1 MRHPAVERYLP
12 TNGSAAEA
20 PRPTAEVLPMM
31 REFLDDQTT
40 ATLDTPAV
48 VVDLDRVDARIGGM
62 AELMHE
68 RGVALRPHA
77 KTHKSLAF
85 ARRQLAA
92 GAVGLTVATI
102 GEAEVF
108 ADDGVED
115 LFIGYPVIAHGPKAE
130 RLRRLAD
137 RCRLSVG
144 VEFGDRHRSGRE
156 RLRGAGGGVGARGR
170 DRGRC
175 RWRADGRAT
184 RGRARAR
191 AGRRRNGLTVGGVF
205 THGGHGYAGR
215 TERVAAAVDEVDGLT
230 TAAGRLR
237 ASGFDARIVS
247 AGSTPTARL
256 SARGAITEERPGTYI
271 FGDRQ
276 QAFLAD
282 QALDDTALLVAATVV
297 SHGSGGGFV
306 VDAGAK
312 ILAKDVAPYLPGH
325 GTVVGYPEAV
335 IERVNDHHGVV
346 ELPAGASRPAIGDVV
361 WIAPNHVCPVVN
373 LVDEYVVAQ
382 GGRIVGRWPVDAR
395 GRNA

>member
-1 MRHPAVERYLP
+1 
-12 TNGSAAEA
+12 
-20 PRPTAEVLPMM
+20 MM
-31 REFLDDQTT
+31 RGFLDDQTT

-48 VVDLDRVDARIGGM
+48 VVDLDRVDARIDAM
-62 AELMHE
+62 AELMRE

-130 RLRRLAD
+130 RLRRLAG
-137 RCRLSVG
+137 RCRLAIGVDSVTG
-144 VEFGDRHRSGRE
+144 IEVLAKAFGGRTGTGSAPLAVIE
-156 RLRGAGGGVGARGR
+156 VDVGGARTGVR
-170 DRGRC
+170 PEGVLALAQAAEERGL
-175 RWRADGRAT
+175 A
-184 RGRARAR
+184 
-191 AGRRRNGLTVGGVF
+191 VGGVF

-215 TERVAAAVDEVDGLT
+215 TERVAAAQDEVDGLT
-230 TAAGRLR
+230 AAAERLQ
-237 ASGFDARIVS
+237 ASGIDVRVVS
-247 AGSTPTARL
+247 AGSTPTAVL

-276 QAFLAD
+276 QAFLAE
-282 QALDDTALLVAATVV
+282 QALDDAALLVAATVV

-312 ILAKDVAPYLPGH
+312 ILAKDVATYLPGH

-346 ELPAGASRPAIGDVV
+346 ELPSGASRPAVGDVV

-382 GGRIVGRWPVDAR
+382 GGRVVGRWPVDAR

>member
-1 MRHPAVERYLP
+1 
-12 TNGSAAEA
+12 
-20 PRPTAEVLPMM
+20 MM
-31 REFLDDQTT
+31 RGFLDDQTT
-40 ATLDTPAV
+40 ASLDTPAV
-48 VVDLDRVDARIGGM
+48 VVDLDRVDARIGAM
-62 AELMHE
+62 AELMRE

-108 ADDGVED
+108 ADDGVDD
-115 LFIGYPVIAHGPKAE
+115 LFIAYPVIADGPKAE
-130 RLRRLAD
+130 RLRRLAG
-137 RCRLSVG
+137 RSRLAIGVDSVTGIEG
-144 VEFGDRHRSGRE
+144 VASAFAGRTGTVSAPVVVIE
-156 RLRGAGGGVGARGR
+156 VDVGGARTGVR
-170 DRGRC
+170 PEGVLALAQAAEERGL
-175 RWRADGRAT
+175 A
-184 RGRARAR
+184 
-191 AGRRRNGLTVGGVF
+191 VGGVF

-215 TERVAAAVDEVDGLT
+215 AERVAAARDEVDGLT
-230 TAAGRLR
+230 VAAERLR
-237 ASGFDARIVS
+237 ASGIDVRVVS
-247 AGSTPTARL
+247 AGSTPTAVL

-312 ILAKDVAPYLPGH
+312 VLAKDVAPYLPGH

-346 ELPAGASRPAIGDVV
+346 DLPAGAGRPAVGEVV

-395 GRNA
+395 GRNT